1 MLKKV
6 IKYEDYNGV
15 QREETFYFNL
25 NKAELAEMELTIEG
39 GLAAK
44 IEAIINTKNIP
55 ELTNLFK
62 DIIMKAYGKKSED
75 GKRFIKSKELSEEFV
90 QTEAYVELFMSLLS
104 NEEAAAQFINNILPK
119 DLVKEATQQVID
131 NK

>member
-119 DLVKEATQQVID
+119 DLVKEATHQVIE

>member
-119 DLVKEATQQVID
+119 DLVKEATQQVIE